1 LRAILWRLARR
12 CLALLRGRPYGGS
25 LRGALLLLTAIA
37 GVGFVLA
44 GGSAT
49 GQAREYSAYDDPE
62 KPAISLILSEEQN
75 VEEFRE
81 KFALSDEEVE
91 EALAAVRRENE
102 ALAREYAESERIVE
116 ANEGLPAERVEDK
129 IAASDYDEEV
139 RAAVAET
146 KVSIEAL
153 LPEEQRPELKAW
165 VDAKF
170 VQQGQEFSEESSA
183 TYQAASRGVRCK
195 VFATQYNGYTRFE
208 VALPHR
214 KLKKVYLNG
223 NPVRV
228 RIRRGDH
235 HTKVRVKE
243 VGPWNTYDNYWNL
256 RRAYEKKWDNLPHLK
271 RCIPWAQ
278 AAYYHNYNHGEDE
291 FGREVLNPA
300 GVDLTPRVARRL
312 GLDKYQNA
320 WVYVRYPWV
329 RR

>member
-12 CLALLRGRPYGGS
+12 CLAQVRGRADGRWLRGT
-25 LRGALLLLTAIA
+25 LLLLAA
-37 GVGFVLA
+37 GLVLA
-44 GGSAT
+44 GGSVP
-49 GQAREYSAYDDPE
+49 GQAQEYSAYDDPK

-81 KFALSDEEVE
+81 KFGLSDEEVE
-91 EALAAVRRENE
+91 EALAAVFRENE

-116 ANEGLPAERVEDK
+116 ANEELPAERVEDK
-129 IAASDYDEEV
+129 IVASDYDEEV
-139 RAAVAET
+139 RAAVAGT
-146 KVSIEAL
+146 KASIEAL
-153 LPEEQRPELKAW
+153 LPEERRPELKAW

-170 VQQGQEFSEESSA
+170 VQEGQEFSEESSA
-183 TYQAASRGVRCK
+183 TYQAAARTVRCK
-195 VFATQYNGYTRFE
+195 VFATQYHGYTEFE

-214 KLKKVYLNG
+214 KLKKKYLNG

-235 HTKVRVKE
+235 RVRVRVKE

-256 RRAYEKKWDNLPHLK
+256 RRAYERTNRWDDLPHLK
-271 RCIPWAQ
+271 RCTPWAQ
-278 AAYYHNYNHGEDE
+278 AAYYRNYNHGEDE

-320 WVYVRYPWV
+320 WVYVR
-329 RR
+329 

>member
-25 LRGALLLLTAIA
+25 LCGALLLLTAMA
-37 GVGFVLA
+37 GFVLA
-44 GGSAT
+44 GGSAP
-49 GQAREYSAYDDPE
+49 GQAQAYSAYEDPE
-62 KPAISLILSEEQN
+62 KPAISLILSEEHN
-75 VEEFRE
+75 VEEFQE
-81 KFALSDEEVE
+81 KFGLSDKEVE
-91 EALAAVRRENE
+91 EALAAVLRENE
-102 ALAREYAESERIVE
+102 ALARAYVESERIVE
-116 ANEGLPAERVEDK
+116 ANEELSAGKVEKK

-146 KVSIEAL
+146 KASIEAL
-153 LPEEQRPELKAW
+153 LPEEWRPELKAW

-170 VQQGQEFSEESSA
+170 VQESQEFSEESSA
-183 TYQAASRGVRCK
+183 IYQAAARSVRCK
-195 VFATQYNGYTRFE
+195 VFATQYHGYTRFE
-208 VALPHR
+208 VALPH
-214 KLKKVYLNG
+214 KILKESYLNG
-223 NPVRV
+223 DSFRV

-235 HTKVRVKE
+235 TVRAPVRE
-243 VGPWNTYDNYWNL
+243 VGPWNIRDNYWQS
-256 RRAYEKKWDNLPHLK
+256 RRYRDMWDDLP
-271 RCIPWAQ
+271 RCKPEAQ
-278 AAYYHNYNHGEDE
+278 AAYFNNYNRGKDQ